1 MSGFKYARVLNIS
14 NFLQY
19 ERVLNM
25 RRDVIMEGF

>member
-14 NFLQY
+14 KILQY